1 MKTLNQQKKFSS
13 EDKDTNR
20 VRNTSDQEN
29 KIKKSKGSEQK
40 DSRNSSVNKLENVY
54 NDKN

>member
-1 MKTLNQQKKFSS
+1 MRTLNQPKKFSS
-13 EDKDTNR
+13 EDKVIDR

-29 KIKKSKGSEQK
+29 KTKKSTGSEQK
-40 DSRNSSVNKLENVY
+40 DSRISSVNKLENVY